1 MYNNFDYK
9 KVAGNIFFDI
19 QELDLE
25 NVPNLR
31 RIRKEYSKILK
42 DIDGE
47 FIINL
52 ARYYIKRYGY
62 HWIVYEIIYCH
73 PNAINCIGMAELEE
87 FGQGINSWGRVDV
100 FACYIA
106 GQALRNNQVGID
118 LIRSWAKSED
128 RWWRR
133 AALISTIPLNRPTA
147 GGKGDV
153 PQTLEICRLLVA
165 DRDDMVVKALSW
177 ALRELIRYDANGV
190 RKFVNEN
197 SQVLASRVKREVRNK
212 LELGLKNP
220 RRKRK

>member
-87 FGQGINSWGRVDV
+87 FGQGINNCGRVDV
-100 FACYIA
+100 FAGYLA
-106 GQALRNNQVGID
+106 GQAWQNNQVGID
-118 LIRSWAKSED
+118 LIRTWAKSED

-133 AALISTIPLNRPTA
+133 AALVSTIALNRPTA

-153 PQTLEICRLLVA
+153 PKTLEICQLLVS
-165 DRDDMVVKALSW
+165 DRDDMVYKV
-177 ALRELIRYDANGV
+177 IY
-190 RKFVNEN
+190 
-197 SQVLASRVKREVRNK
+197 
-212 LELGLKNP
+212 LG
-220 RRKRK
+220 